1 MPGGAAGGTGAVG
14 AGRAAVASHGY
25 GSPSLDT
32 WLRTSLHFR
41 TTRGNSLQLD
51 ATTLARPKHT
61 TQLLADTAVPF
72 FRLPPA
78 PRRRTARVQLESPSH
93 RTLKAVS
100 HLQFVFHLAFLL
112 SLAPETCLLKLPSTK
127 IKRIKFQVAWV

>member
-93 RTLKAVS
+93 RTHSSLT
-100 HLQFVFHLAFLL
+100 FHLVSYTRNL
-112 SLAPETCLLKLPSTK
+112 SFK
-127 IKRIKFQVAWV
+127 ITIDQNKEEKISSGLGIEKR